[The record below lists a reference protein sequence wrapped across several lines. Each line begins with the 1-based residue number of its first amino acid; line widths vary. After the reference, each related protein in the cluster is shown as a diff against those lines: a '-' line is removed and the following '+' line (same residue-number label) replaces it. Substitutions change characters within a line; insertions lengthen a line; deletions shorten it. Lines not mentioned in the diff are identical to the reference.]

1 MLVCF
6 VYDDFYMVVVGFDY
20 DVCCCFIVVVVYFVI
35 VVVVV
40 VILLLLLFYCCCCLL
55 FQLLLNFI
63 FIAILGIILFE
74 IVGDRDMALI
84 GFRIKK
90 IPVCI
95 LFLMTWS
102 IWH

>member
-1 MLVCF
+1 MECKTIIDMPLYGYVSYYCF
-6 VYDDFYMVVVGFDY
+6 MIRFALADSGIHFF
-20 DVCCCFIVVVVYFVI
+20 
-35 VVVVV
+35 
-40 VILLLLLFYCCCCLL
+40 LF

-63 FIAILGIILFE
+63 SIAILGIILFE